1 MTVADE
7 KRRGPWVVRGERR
20 VYADEFVSLDL
31 HDVRRPDGS
40 PGHYAV
46 VGSPDGLAIVALT
59 PAREVYL
66 VGQHRYAIDAYSW
79 ELPTGGIED
88 GEDPL
93 DGARRELREETGIEA
108 ARWSPLGMVH
118 PSGSIWASVTHLFL
132 AEDLHQGETD
142 RDASEDIRV
151 ERIPLDDAL
160 RRAAAGDITHA
171 ATVTALF
178 RAHHLLGGR
187 VS

>member
-1 MTVADE
+1 MTDD

-40 PGHYAV
+40 AGHYAV

-59 PAREVYL
+59 AAREVYL

-79 ELPTGGIED
+79 EVPTGGIED

-93 DGARRELREETGIEA
+93 DGARRELREETGLEA
-108 ARWSPLGMVH
+108 ARWAPLGTVH
-118 PSGSIWASVTHLFL
+118 PSGSIWDSVTHLFL
-132 AEDLHQGETD
+132 AEDLREGEND
-142 RDASEDIRV
+142 LDPSEDIRV
-151 ERIPLDDAL
+151 ERVPLDDAL
-160 RRAAAGDITHA
+160 CRAADGDITHA
-171 ATVTALF
+171 ATIAALF
-178 RAHHLLGGR
+178 RASR
-187 VS
+187 IRASR

>member
-1 MTVADE
+1 MSVADE

-46 VGSPDGLAIVALT
+46 VGSPDGLAVVALT
-59 PAREVYL
+59 ATREVYL

-93 DGARRELREETGIEA
+93 EGARRELREETGLAA
-108 ARWSPLGMVH
+108 ARWTPLGAVH
-118 PSGSIWASVTHLFL
+118 PSGSIWNSVTHLFL
-132 AEDLHQGETD
+132 AEDLRHGETD

-151 ERIPLDDAL
+151 ERVPLDDAL
-160 RRAAAGDITHA
+160 RRAAEGDITHA
-171 ATVTALF
+171 ATITALF
-178 RAHHLLGGR
+178 RTARILASR
-187 VS
+187 